1 MNTIYL
7 TTSSIFIQKQDIPYS
22 QIIINKFVESC
33 LKLDVSIFEPYMHED
48 DVFEDKEKYSFLAQ
62 LHRMFDEFARD
73 TLDDF
78 TVSIKETVCNGC
90 LKGQPVKHF
99 KVSNNA
105 TKKPLDEFAFMIEV
119 EKGILKDIYRCYDF
133 KGGRTCTIGG
143 GSSGFP
149 AIEMS
154 YDVVMKSKREYFA
167 SKALK

>member
-1 MNTIYL
+1 MDTIHL
-7 TTSSIFIQKQDIPYS
+7 TTSSTFIQKRDIPYS
-22 QIIINKFVESC
+22 QSIIDNFIESC

-48 DVFEDKEKYSFLAQ
+48 DVFEDKEKYTFLAQ
-62 LHRMFDEFARD
+62 LHSMFDEFARD

-78 TVSIKETVCNGC
+78 TVLIKDTVCNGC
-90 LKGQPVKHF
+90 VKGQPVKHF
-99 KVSNNA
+99 KVVNNA

-119 EKGILKDIYRCYDF
+119 EKGILKDIYRCYDY

-167 SKALK
+167 SKAVK

>member
-1 MNTIYL
+1 MNTTHL
-7 TTSSIFIQKQDIPYS
+7 TTSSRFVQKQNISYS
-22 QIIINKFVESC
+22 QIIIDKFIESC
-33 LKLDVSIFEPYMHED
+33 LRLDASIFEPYMHED

-62 LHRMFDEFARD
+62 LHQMFDEFARD

-78 TVSIKETVCNGC
+78 SVSIKETVCNDC

-99 KVSNNA
+99 NVSNNA
-105 TKKPLDEFAFMIEV
+105 TKKPSDEFAFMIEV
-119 EKGILKDIYRCYDF
+119 EKGILKDIYRCYDY